1 MKKYKLLIQIGY
13 QRFEHKETADSEYNS
28 RNKTIDLAMSK
39 FGVSREDV
47 KIIECNLVE
56 EEKKLIDFNLDSL
69 KNMFGIK

>member
-13 QRFEHKETADSEYNS
+13 RKFEHKETADSEYNA

-39 FGVSREDV
+39 FGVSREEV
-47 KIIECNLVE
+47 KIVECNLIE
-56 EEKKLIDFNLDSL
+56 EEKKLTYFNLDSL